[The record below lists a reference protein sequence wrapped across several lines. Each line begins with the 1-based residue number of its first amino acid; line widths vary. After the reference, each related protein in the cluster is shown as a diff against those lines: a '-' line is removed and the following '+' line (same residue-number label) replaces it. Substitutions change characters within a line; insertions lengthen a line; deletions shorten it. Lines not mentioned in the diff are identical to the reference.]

1 MKIFDKEFIIQIIK
15 NDSPDNSNLS
25 IFLELFY
32 KWIQPKEKNQAK
44 STGVS
49 METAFK
55 KFLYRKNKN
64 KYIINPTY
72 GKKDAIQAEILE
84 DWEYANGDEKQLQ
97 VTPYGGGHIRNG
109 IRLWEYVLGRGN
121 SYLDLSDDYTW
132 VENTIEF
139 PSKEEVKFYAIDIE
153 YMLSFENFNRG
164 DLSDELKFSEE
175 GRDKANYFFRYMLFY
190 LYTTILDIEKNPT
203 LRTDQKASFKTK
215 LYSIYENLFVKSIN
229 NQRAYDGDSIPLY
242 NLHINYTDAGDK
254 PSSAVSKLYEIMKLR
269 DDVYD
274 RSSRYP
280 VENKSISNIVDK
292 ATSTVGPEVSIK
304 IFGDERRP
312 INNVDPSLEINYD
325 EQLSKKFIVSQII
338 NDNLDGGV
346 SCNLTITQNL
356 QQSSYTPSIN
366 FLKKFK
372 ELYSGILND
381 IRVLYQPYIVNGPS
395 LINKQITT
403 KDLVKL
409 KFFHL
414 MNFLVYCQLNTE
426 YKEQIIALEK
436 SLISISGG
444 ESNDYIDSDCGKK
457 VTDKIKHW

>member
-1 MKIFDKEFIIQIIK
+1 
-15 NDSPDNSNLS
+15 
-25 IFLELFY
+25 
-32 KWIQPKEKNQAK
+32 
-44 STGVS
+44 
-49 METAFK
+49 
-55 KFLYRKNKN
+55 
-64 KYIINPTY
+64 
-72 GKKDAIQAEILE
+72 
-84 DWEYANGDEKQLQ
+84 
-97 VTPYGGGHIRNG
+97 
-109 IRLWEYVLGRGN
+109 
-121 SYLDLSDDYTW
+121 
-132 VENTIEF
+132 
-139 PSKEEVKFYAIDIE
+139 
-153 YMLSFENFNRG
+153 
-164 DLSDELKFSEE
+164 
-175 GRDKANYFFRYMLFY
+175 MLFY
-190 LYTTILDIEKNPT
+190 LYTTILDIEKDPI
-203 LRTDQKASFKTK
+203 LRTDQKASLKTK

-312 INNVDPSLEINYD
+312 INTGDPSSEINYD
-325 EQLSKKFIVSQII
+325 EQLSKKFIVRQII

-346 SCNLTITQNL
+346 LCNLTITQDL

-381 IRVLYQPYIVNGPS
+381 IRVLYRPYIVNGPS
-395 LINKQITT
+395 LIDKQITT

-414 MNFLVYCQLNTE
+414 MNFLVYCEQNNE
-426 YKEQIIALEK
+426 YKKQIIELEN

-444 ESNDYIDSDCGKK
+444 ESNDFIDSDCGKK
-457 VTDKIKHW
+457 VSDKMKDWLS